1 MADILNDVLSKVPEK
16 CRAKQCRE
24 AKCSLKLNNL
34 PKPYV
39 LIDMDCK
46 ELEHPAGNRC
56 DFIFVSDEDVINK
69 KDAWVAP
76 IELKS
81 GRLNPGQVILQLQ
94 SGADFADTI
103 MPQNIKVQLIPVVAS
118 GNTSYRPSEFEEFR
132 KYPVKFRQVRAYIK
146 LAECGENLSKQL
158 YAK

>member
-1 MADILNDVLSKVPEK
+1 MGDIVKMLSDQLPVE
-16 CRAKQCRE
+16 CQAT
-24 AKCSLKLNNL
+24 KCSGSGCSLELNNL

-69 KDAWVAP
+69 KDAWVVP

-81 GRLNPGQVILQLQ
+81 GILDPGQVIPQLRA
-94 SGADFADTI
+94 GADFADTI
-103 MPQNIKVQLIPVVAS
+103 MPPNIKVQFIPIVAS
-118 GNTSYRPSEFEEFR
+118 GNTAHRPSELKEFR
-132 KYPVKFRQVRAYIK
+132 KYRVKFRQIRAYIK
-146 LAECGENLSKQL
+146 LAECGENLSDQL
-158 YAK
+158 R